1 MCPHSQ
7 MRNKWSVHL
16 IAVIPIPISA
26 PPRHFTLAAL
36 ISALHSVC
44 TDRSVPNIVLV
55 CATDCFLQQ
64 LLCCI
69 ESLCWVIRAVSCMP
83 AYIAITTSAPTIMQS
98 LSIRYPAIFIQKM
111 LVEE

>member
-7 MRNKWSVHL
+7 MRNKWSVYL

-26 PPRHFTLAAL
+26 PPRHFTLKAL
-36 ISALHSVC
+36 ISALHW
-44 TDRSVPNIVLV
+44 SVPNIVLV